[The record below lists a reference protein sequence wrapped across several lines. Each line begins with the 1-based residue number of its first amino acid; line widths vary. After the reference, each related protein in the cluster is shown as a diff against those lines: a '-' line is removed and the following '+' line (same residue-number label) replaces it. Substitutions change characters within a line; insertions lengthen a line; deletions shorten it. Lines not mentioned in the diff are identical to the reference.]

1 MANNCSTQIRF
12 YGNEEA
18 IGDLLKRVKYAISEG
33 VGEEI
38 KGCREQY
45 WLGNVT
51 REFGIDFEAE
61 EISVRGS
68 IDCVDE
74 DTNTIY
80 TDTAWVPKLQ
90 MWNAIIAKHYSDDS
104 GEPLIYFDWLAEEFG
119 CDIYCTNN
127 ISEFSGMNYCV
138 DYEIG
143 NNADMEYG
151 FDEDDILEIINN
163 ALEEAGMK
171 PIGSISEVE
180 DIYDELDEQGWFI
193 SVHELEEV
201 DTCYFD

>member
-1 MANNCSTQIRF
+1 MANTCSTQIRF
-12 YGNEEA
+12 HGNEEA
-18 IGDLLKRVKYAISEG
+18 LNNFFKRVKYAISE
-33 VGEEI
+33 EANKKIENYYQ
-38 KGCREQY
+38 RY

-61 EISVRGS
+61 KISVRG
-68 IDCVDE
+68 DVVCVDE

-80 TDTAWVPKLQ
+80 TETAWTPKLQ
-90 MWNAIIAKHYSDDS
+90 MWNAIIAKHYSNDS
-104 GEPLIYFDWLAEEFG
+104 GEPLIYFDWLADEFG

-143 NNADMEYG
+143 DNADLGYG
-151 FDEDDILEIINN
+151 FDEDDILEIINT
-163 ALEEAGMK
+163 ALEEVGMNT
-171 PIGSISEVE
+171 IGSISEVE
-180 DIYDELDEQGWFI
+180 DIYDELDEHGWFI

>member
-12 YGNEEA
+12 HGNEEA
-18 IGDLLKRVKYAISEG
+18 LNNFFKRVKYAISE
-33 VGEEI
+33 EANKKIENYYQ
-38 KGCREQY
+38 RY

-61 EISVRGS
+61 KISVRG
-68 IDCVDE
+68 DVVCVDE

-80 TDTAWVPKLQ
+80 TETAWTPKLQ
-90 MWNAIIAKHYSDDS
+90 MWNAIIAKHYSNDS
-104 GEPLIYFDWLAEEFG
+104 GEPLIYFDWLADEFG

-143 NNADMEYG
+143 DNADLGYG
-151 FDEDDILEIINN
+151 FDEDDILEIINT
-163 ALEEAGMK
+163 ALEEVGMNT
-171 PIGSISEVE
+171 IGSISEVE
-180 DIYDELDEQGWFI
+180 DIYDELDEHGWFI

-201 DTCYFD
+201 DTGYFD

>member
-12 YGNEEA
+12 HGNEEA
-18 IGDLLKRVKYAISEG
+18 LNNFFKRVKYAISE
-33 VGEEI
+33 EANKKIEDYYQ
-38 KGCREQY
+38 RY
-45 WLGNVT
+45 WLGHVT

-68 IDCVDE
+68 IDCVDV

-163 ALEEAGMK
+163 ALEEVGMK
-171 PIGSISEVE
+171 PISSISEVE
-180 DIYDELDEQGWFI
+180 DIYDELDEHGWFI
-193 SVHELEEV
+193 SVHKLEEV
-201 DTCYFD
+201 DTCYLD

>member
-138 DYEIG
+138 DYWIG
-143 NNADMEYG
+143 DNADMDYG

-163 ALEEAGMK
+163 ALEEADMK

-180 DIYDELDEQGWFI
+180 DMYDELDEHGWFI

-201 DTCYFD
+201 NTCDFD

>member
-1 MANNCSTQIRF
+1 MANTCSTQIRF
-12 YGNEEA
+12 HGNEEA
-18 IGDLLKRVKYAISEG
+18 LNNFFKRVKYAISE
-33 VGEEI
+33 EANKKIENYYQ
-38 KGCREQY
+38 RY

-61 EISVRGS
+61 KISVRG
-68 IDCVDE
+68 DVVCVDE

-80 TDTAWVPKLQ
+80 TETAWTPKLQ
-90 MWNAIIAKHYSDDS
+90 MWNAIIAKHYSNDS
-104 GEPLIYFDWLAEEFG
+104 GEPLIYFDWLADEFG

-143 NNADMEYG
+143 DNADLGYG
-151 FDEDDILEIINN
+151 FDEDDILEIINT
-163 ALEEAGMK
+163 ALEEVGMNT
-171 PIGSISEVE
+171 IGSISEVE
-180 DIYDELDEQGWFI
+180 DIYDELDEHGWFI

-201 DTCYFD
+201 DTGYFD